1 MKFAKIN
8 NELTVSDQITIEDL
22 KEIQAQGYK
31 TIFCNRPD
39 HESEDQL
46 DFAIISNEAEK
57 LGIRVIHQPVIGG
70 QISDFD
76 ITQFSGYFRLA
87 EKPVFAYCRTGTR
100 CSTLWA
106 LSHAKTLPINDILK
120 MTQNAGYDLTPLTD
134 RLVFIQQHP

>member
-39 HESEDQL
+39 QESEGQL
-46 DFAIISNEAEK
+46 AFSVIEKEAQSI
-57 LGIRVIHQPVIGG
+57 GIKAIHQPVIGG
-70 QISDFD
+70 QISDDD
-76 ITQFSGYFRLA
+76 ITQFGRSFELA
-87 EKPVFAYCRTGTR
+87 QKPVFAYCRTGTR

-106 LSHAKTLPINDILK
+106 LSHAKKMPIDEILNK
-120 MTQNAGYDLTPLTD
+120 TQIAGYDLSPLLE
-134 RLVFIQQHP
+134 RLNSLK